1 MVGESPYFKYSVEKD
16 LKMEESHSATPDG
29 EVRDSLLLSLF
40 ASSSLFV
47 QKTKQNK
54 TSKKNQNTINKFSGP
69 FFKHQCLVKSAD
81 STSVTGFL
89 A

>member
-16 LKMEESHSATPDG
+16 LKMEESRSATPDG

-47 QKTKQNK
+47 QKNKTKQNIKKK
-54 TSKKNQNTINKFSGP
+54 TKHNK
-69 FFKHQCLVKSAD
+69 
-81 STSVTGFL
+81 
-89 A
+89 